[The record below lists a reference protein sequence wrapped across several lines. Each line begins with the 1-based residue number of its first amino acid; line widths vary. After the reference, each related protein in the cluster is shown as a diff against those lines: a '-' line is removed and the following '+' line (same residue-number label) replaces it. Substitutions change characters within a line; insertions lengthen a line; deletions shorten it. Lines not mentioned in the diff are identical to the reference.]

1 MLERISPG
9 VTSHF
14 IVASVILYF
23 QKYPGTAGSDAER
36 GISGLP
42 FTLTVDGAVVQTGTT
57 GADGRIIL
65 EFPRDKIALLQ
76 ILGSTYEIQ
85 VYRHLE
91 PINSVQGVQRRLN
104 MFGYENGAIDGV
116 IDQDTDFAILSFQAD
131 NAMDT
136 DGEITSTLQNQIRTQ
151 AGE

>member
-14 IVASVILYF
+14 VVASVIIYF

-42 FTLTVDGAVVQTGTT
+42 FTLTIDGAVVQTGNT

-65 EFPRDKIALLQ
+65 EFPRDKTALLN
-76 ILGSTYEIQ
+76 ILGSTYEIK

-91 PINSVQGVQRRLN
+91 PINTNQGVQRRLN
-104 MFGYENGAIDGV
+104 MLGYENGAIDGV
-116 IDQDTDFAILSFQAD
+116 IDQDTDYAILCFQAD
-131 NAMDT
+131 NALDT
-136 DGEITSTLQNQIRTQ
+136 NGSITSNLQDKILTQ